1 MKDAERE
8 LFDEMIRHNIKSFT
22 ESDEHA
28 RDYHREMYTVIKHVL
43 WDFQEKEKERDD
55 ENS

>member
-1 MKDAERE
+1 MIDAERE

-22 ESDEHA
+22 ESDEHT